1 MIIISIKN
9 FRCSCNIFINIQ
21 VIFQPFS
28 RKNIRGDI
36 MNKNCAVAT
45 SVSALAEI
53 IALKLSDEELEL
65 IAAILVQLGDTLA
78 TILTLRECGGK
89 G

>member
-1 MIIISIKN
+1 
-9 FRCSCNIFINIQ
+9 
-21 VIFQPFS
+21 
-28 RKNIRGDI
+28 

-53 IALKLSDEELEL
+53 IALKLSDEELAL